1 MCSLHASSDTL
12 ALARARPYTLR
23 WRGWRALTPVTY
35 LTARQAARVGPS
47 ASSPTGPG
55 RSTRW
60 VRLTSASRDARP
72 MLQPFDSE
80 LGDFV
85 EEICAD
91 LCRFECAAT
100 AGCEPAQ
107 VSVEREVALGTTLS
121 PTSGSRRQRARVLL
135 APQRTAVVQGVVRG
149 QRLAGPGHGQRCR
162 RQAGGHQLPSSVR
175 GQDVRLGRQIWSS
188 ALAAS
193 RRAGSCSTLRAGR

>member
-1 MCSLHASSDTL
+1 
-12 ALARARPYTLR
+12 
-23 WRGWRALTPVTY
+23 
-35 LTARQAARVGPS
+35 
-47 ASSPTGPG
+47 
-55 RSTRW
+55 
-60 VRLTSASRDARP
+60 

-121 PTSGSRRQRARVLL
+121 PTSGSRRQRARALL
-135 APQRTAVVQGVVRG
+135 APQRTAVVQGARG
-149 QRLAGPGHGQRCR
+149 FAQSRLV
-162 RQAGGHQLPSSVR
+162 L
-175 GQDVRLGRQIWSS
+175 D
-188 ALAAS
+188 LAS
-193 RRAGSCSTLRAGR
+193 GEVERVTLTLRRGAGLPMQAP